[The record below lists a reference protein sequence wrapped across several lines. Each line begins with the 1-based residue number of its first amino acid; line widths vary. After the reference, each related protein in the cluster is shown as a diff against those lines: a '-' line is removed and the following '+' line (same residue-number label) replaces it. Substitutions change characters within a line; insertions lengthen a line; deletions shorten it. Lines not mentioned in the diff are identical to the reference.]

1 MVTISFD
8 LNCPDGICRLDT
20 TGMLAALEGL
30 PVQCTS
36 ACWDLARQVEL
47 PEIEAISNIVVTGLG
62 GSAIGGDLLRV
73 YAADKV
79 SVPITVNRDYGLPK
93 FVGPDT
99 LVFAVS
105 YSGNTEETVSAYEE
119 ARTKGASIIVIS
131 TGGKLG
137 ELAQRDRVP
146 LIGVPCG
153 ISPRAAT
160 GFLFIPTLRI
170 LQRLG
175 ILPDIT
181 DEIVEMVD
189 YLKEMR
195 KTLGPE
201 AKEEINPAKQ
211 LARKLHNKIPVIW
224 GSTGTTEVVAQR
236 WKGQINENAKAPAYW
251 NVLPELNHNEIVG
264 FQFPLEILKKI
275 HVVFLRDERDH
286 PRVHRRMEITREVIK
301 DVVDGCTEVW
311 ASGNGVL
318 SRLYS
323 HIYTGDYTSVYLA
336 ALYGIDPGPVKV
348 IDYLKREL
356 QEVGPVCGLSHPHQ
370 A

>member
-1 MVTISFD
+1 MTLSLD
-8 LNCPDGICRLDT
+8 LNCPDGLCRMDT

-36 ACWDLARQVEL
+36 ACWDLARHVEL

-62 GSAIGGDLLRV
+62 GSAIGGDLLRI
-73 YAADKV
+73 YAADKIT
-79 SVPITVNRDYGLPK
+79 VPIVVNRDYVLPR

-105 YSGNTEETVSAYEE
+105 YSGNTEETLSAYEE
-119 ARTKGASIIVIS
+119 ARARGASIITIT
-131 TGGKLG
+131 TGGKLA
-137 ELAQRDRVP
+137 EMAQRDGVP
-146 LIGVPCG
+146 VIGVPCG

-160 GFLFIPTLRI
+160 GFLFIPTLRV

-175 ILPDIT
+175 LLPDVT
-181 DEIVEMVD
+181 GEIVEMIEHI
-189 YLKEMR
+189 KEQR
-195 KTLGPE
+195 KAIGPE
-201 AKEEINPAKQ
+201 AAEADNVAKQ

-264 FQFPLEILKKI
+264 FQFPLEVLKKI
-275 HVVFLRDERDH
+275 HVVLLRDERDH
-286 PRVHRRMEITREVIK
+286 PRVHRRMEITKDVIK
-301 DVVDGCTEVW
+301 DVIDGYTEVW
-311 ASGNGVL
+311 ATGNNPL

-323 HIYTGDYTSVYLA
+323 LIYTGDYTSVYLA

-356 QEVGPVCGLSHPHQ
+356 QEGGAVCGLPHPHNV
-370 A
+370 